1 MYKISLEKL
10 PQLFAEIGK
19 DNKLFLPIEK
29 AGQLNFAKWQEG
41 DKVDLFKLKT
51 VKSAKD
57 VFFPQTQDIVS
68 FKTNGKEIS
77 VDQPIM
83 PDEKQVVMGVRACDQ
98 RSFDILDMA
107 FVSEFHDTFYE
118 ARRANTTVVT
128 LACSK
133 PDEACFCSVYGI
145 DPANPKGDVSTWIE
159 NGYLYWASQTE
170 KGEILTQKV
179 KHLFEE
185 GEDSPVEE
193 QKKKIGEI
201 IKRLPYANL
210 NLSRFTP
217 EKLLELFNSPK
228 WQSLS
233 EACLG
238 CGTCT
243 FVCPTCQCYDVRDF
257 KTKDG
262 VQRFRCWDSCM
273 FSDFTLCAHGNT
285 RPSQMQR
292 YRQRFMHKLCYF
304 PSNHNGVYSCVG
316 CGRCVQKCPQMLNIV
331 KVIKSFEEENGND

>member
-10 PQLFAEIGK
+10 PELYRMIASES
-19 DNKLFLPIEK
+19 NLFLPIEK
-29 AGQLNFAKWQEG
+29 AGQVNFAKWEENA
-41 DKVDLFKLKT
+41 KVDFAKLKT

-77 VDQPIM
+77 VDQPEM
-83 PDEKQVVMGVRACDQ
+83 PTQRQVIMGVRACDN

-118 ARRANTTVVT
+118 ARRANTTVIT
-128 LACSK
+128 LACGR
-133 PDEACFCSVYGI
+133 PDESCFCTVYGI
-145 DPANPKGDVSTWIE
+145 NPANPKGDVSTWIVD
-159 NGYLYWASQTE
+159 GYMYWQPQTE
-170 KGEILTQKV
+170 KGEDLTK
-179 KHLFEE
+179 KIKTLL
-185 GEDSPVEE
+185 EDADSTKVEE
-193 QKKKIGEI
+193 QKKQIGEI
-201 IKRLPYANL
+201 MKVLPYANL
-210 NLSRFTP
+210 DLTKFTP
-217 EKLLELFNSPK
+217 DKLMELFNSPK
-228 WQSLS
+228 WGKLS

-257 KTKDG
+257 KTKSG

-285 RPSQMQR
+285 RPTQMQR

-304 PSNHNGVYSCVG
+304 PSNHEGVYSCVG

-331 KVIKSFEEENGND
+331 KVIKTLGEEDENE